1 MLLEILQLI
10 VNEFNGGK
18 NFNENIFNNIIEL
31 LKCPLS
37 HKIFH
42 EPYLAPIG
50 NQGMT
55 YERSYIEN
63 YIFNDKKDP
72 IFNESFKGDPIKN
85 FVVKD
90 MVDSIIEMNKNNK
103 DFSLDSIDKKTN
115 SINLDFNIGE
125 SNNKEIENEK

>member
-1 MLLEILQLI
+1 
-10 VNEFNGGK
+10 
-18 NFNENIFNNIIEL
+18 
-31 LKCPLS
+31 
-37 HKIFH
+37 
-42 EPYLAPIG
+42 
-50 NQGMT
+50 MT